1 MTDEKYTFVQDV
13 REKKVTG
20 YSARKRRTHG
30 GKRGRVKFPSD
41 HLTKKELLRMSGECK
56 SYRLN
61 EPMKWAQFKEMPDD
75 LKITYI
81 KLIREKY
88 NADGKS
94 IAEMLGVCS
103 ATATKE
109 FRRLGIG
116 EGKTRGHYTKWDK
129 EGFLAWCHGVSL
141 PAEEIPVAEPA
152 EVKSLGEQV
161 QELEEELLNLQEEPV
176 SEEVQEI
183 EPEIV
188 KEEPA
193 KVVPKAGNMIFE
205 GTAQDVLKTVAVLLG
220 GANVRINLTW
230 TLVED

>member
-20 YSARKRRTHG
+20 YSASKRRTHG
-30 GKRGRVKFPSD
+30 GKRGRVRLPSD
-41 HLTKKELLRMSGECK
+41 NLTKKELLRMSGECK

-61 EPMKWAQFKEMPDD
+61 EPMKWKEFKAMPDD

-88 NADGKS
+88 NADSKS
-94 IAEMLGVCS
+94 IAEMMGVCY
-103 ATATKE
+103 ATATNE

-129 EGFLAWCHGVSL
+129 EGFLAWSNGVCV
-141 PAEEIPVAEPA
+141 PAEE
-152 EVKSLGEQV
+152 KSFAEQV
-161 QELEEELLNLQEEPV
+161 MELEEELRNIQEEPV
-176 SEEVQEI
+176 DEEIPVVQE
-183 EPEIV
+183 ESETM

-193 KVVPKAGNMIFE
+193 KVVPNYANMGFE
-205 GTAQDVLKTVAVLLG
+205 GEAEEVLKTVMGILG
-220 GANVRINLTW
+220 KTRVRITIGW
-230 TLVED
+230 TVLEDK

>member
-1 MTDEKYTFVQDV
+1 MTDEKYTFISDV

-20 YSARKRRTHG
+20 YSASKRRTHG

-41 HLTKKELLRMSGECK
+41 HLTKKELLKMSGECK

-61 EPMKWAQFKEMPDD
+61 EPMKWKEFKAMPDD

-88 NADGKS
+88 NADSKS
-94 IAEMLGVCS
+94 IAEMMGVCY

-129 EGFLAWCHGVSL
+129 EGFLAWCNGVCV
-141 PAEEIPVAEPA
+141 PAEE
-152 EVKSLGEQV
+152 KSFAEQV
-161 QELEEELLNLQEEPV
+161 MELEEELRNIQEEPV
-176 SEEVQEI
+176 GEEIPVVQE
-183 EPEIV
+183 EPETM

-193 KVVPKAGNMIFE
+193 KVVPNFANMGFE
-205 GTAQDVLKTVAVLLG
+205 GEADEVLKTVMGILG
-220 GANVRINLTW
+220 KTRVRITIGW
-230 TLVED
+230 TVVDNQ